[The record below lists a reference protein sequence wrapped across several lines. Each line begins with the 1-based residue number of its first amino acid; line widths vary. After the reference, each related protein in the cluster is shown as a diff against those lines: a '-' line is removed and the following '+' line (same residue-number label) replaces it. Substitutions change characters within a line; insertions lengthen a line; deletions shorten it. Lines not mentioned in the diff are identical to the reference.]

1 MIAREVGVAALLKS
15 GSLVVSSSWYYVV
28 GVGESLESES
38 VKIDGNS
45 WENSCK
51 SEFYRMEHGGVSL
64 CLV

>member
-1 MIAREVGVAALLKS
+1 VIAREVGVAALLKS

-45 WENSCK
+45 WE
-51 SEFYRMEHGGVSL
+51 R
-64 CLV
+64 